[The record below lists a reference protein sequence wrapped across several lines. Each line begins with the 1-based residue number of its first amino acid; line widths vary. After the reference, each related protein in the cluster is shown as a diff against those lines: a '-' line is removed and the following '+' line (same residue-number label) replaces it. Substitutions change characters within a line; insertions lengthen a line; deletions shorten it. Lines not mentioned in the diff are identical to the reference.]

1 MVTTKERTELRAELV
16 NQGYTWEY
24 VDGWPPKITLYRHT
38 PIMSEGGEVISP
50 IGTKVENLPGNPDYV
65 LRKSRLGLLPYL
77 PSDTCECRWCATGR
91 VNMDIPTK
99 PEDAEPKESVMCQGC
114 GEEVFA
120 LTKAGALSRL
130 RVHAKTHQV
139 SE

>member
-1 MVTTKERTELRAELV
+1 
-16 NQGYTWEY
+16 
-24 VDGWPPKITLYRHT
+24 
-38 PIMSEGGEVISP
+38 
-50 IGTKVENLPGNPDYV
+50 
-65 LRKSRLGLLPYL
+65 
-77 PSDTCECRWCATGR
+77 
-91 VNMDIPTK
+91 MDIPTK